1 MKKSF
6 LIIGLLIGLSS
17 IGNAQERIKMTV
29 EDAIQTGLKNSK
41 TLDASSMKVV
51 AAEARSKEVFAGLLP
66 AVKFNAGY
74 RRLSE
79 VDPFKINTPFGN
91 FVVSPSI
98 LDNYTTQLTVS
109 QPLFAGLRLLSSSK
123 IADKNYEASKE
134 DFQKDQSDLIYNIQN
149 AYWNLFN
156 AEQMKKVIDENLEMI
171 QAHVN
176 DATNLLNAGLL
187 TQNDK
192 LKLEV
197 QLSDAQL
204 KQLDAS
210 NNVRLAMIG
219 LNNVLSIPLTTEIEI
234 VSEVKRSEADF
245 GELNTLVNAA
255 IEERPEVKAAKLR
268 VKAAEYGVTA
278 ARAGWYPQISVSG
291 NLYYSRPNQRIVPA
305 EDKFNSTWD
314 VGVNLSMSIWDWLT
328 TAHQTEQ
335 AKAQLAQ
342 GIDALGIIKDG
353 VSLEV
358 NQYYLLVNQSKRRIE
373 LSELTV
379 KQAEENMRVTS
390 ERFKGGTALS
400 TDAID
405 AEVSLLS
412 AKINYTNSL
421 VDFELSKAL
430 LKKALGKE

>member
-149 AYWNLFN
+149 AYWNLFK

-234 VSEVKRSEADF
+234 ASEVKRSEADF

-421 VDFELSKAL
+421 VDFELSKAR

>member
-149 AYWNLFN
+149 AYWNLFK

>member
-149 AYWNLFN
+149 AYWNLFK

-421 VDFELSKAL
+421 VDFELSKAR

>member
-66 AVKFNAGY
+66 AVKFNASY

-79 VDPFKINTPFGN
+79 VDPFEINTPFGN
-91 FVVSPSI
+91 LVVSPSI

-109 QPLFAGLRLLSSSK
+109 QPLFAGLRLISSSK

-149 AYWNLFN
+149 AYWNLFK

-234 VSEVKRSEADF
+234 ASEVKRSEADF

-342 GIDALGIIKDG
+342 GIDALGIVKDG

-421 VDFELSKAL
+421 VDFELSKAR

>member
-66 AVKFNAGY
+66 AVKFNASY

-79 VDPFKINTPFGN
+79 VDPFEINTPFGN
-91 FVVSPSI
+91 LVVSPSI

-109 QPLFAGLRLLSSSK
+109 QPLFAGLRLISSSK

-149 AYWNLFN
+149 AYWNLFK

-234 VSEVKRSEADF
+234 ASEVKRSEADF

-328 TAHQTEQ
+328 TSHQTEQ

-342 GIDALGIIKDG
+342 GIDALGIVKDG

-421 VDFELSKAL
+421 VDFELSKAR

>member
-66 AVKFNAGY
+66 AVKFNASY

-79 VDPFKINTPFGN
+79 VDPFEINTPFGN
-91 FVVSPSI
+91 LVVSPSI

-109 QPLFAGLRLLSSSK
+109 QPLFAGLRLISSSK

-149 AYWNLFN
+149 AYWNLFK

-171 QAHVN
+171 KAHVN

-234 VSEVKRSEADF
+234 ASEVKRSEADF

-342 GIDALGIIKDG
+342 GIDALGIVKDG

-421 VDFELSKAL
+421 VDFELSKAR

>member
-6 LIIGLLIGLSS
+6 LIIGLLIALSS

-66 AVKFNAGY
+66 AVKLNAGY

-79 VDPFKINTPFGN
+79 VDPFEINTPFGN

-98 LDNYTTQLTVS
+98 LDNYTTQLSVS
-109 QPLFAGLRLLSSSK
+109 QPLFTGFRLLSSTK

-149 AYWNLFN
+149 AYWNLFK
-156 AEQMKKVIDENLEMI
+156 AEQMKKVIDENLDMI
-171 QAHVN
+171 KAHVT

-234 VSEVKRSEADF
+234 ASEVKRSEADF
-245 GELNTLVNAA
+245 GELNSLVDAA
-255 IEERPEVKAAKLR
+255 VEDRPEVKAAKLR

-278 ARAGWYPQISVSG
+278 AKAGWYPQISASG

-314 VGVNLSMSIWDWLT
+314 VGVNLSMNIWDWLT

-342 GIDALGIIKDG
+342 GVDALGIIKDG

-358 NQYYLLVNQSKRRIE
+358 NQYFLLVNQLKRRIE

-379 KQAEENMRVTS
+379 KSVL
-390 ERFKGGTALS
+390 KGALH
-400 TDAID
+400 
-405 AEVSLLS
+405 
-412 AKINYTNSL
+412 L
-421 VDFELSKAL
+421 VRRQSMQKFHFCRQKLIIQIL
-430 LKKALGKE
+430 

>member
-1 MKKSF
+1 
-6 LIIGLLIGLSS
+6 
-17 IGNAQERIKMTV
+17 
-29 EDAIQTGLKNSK
+29 
-41 TLDASSMKVV
+41 
-51 AAEARSKEVFAGLLP
+51 
-66 AVKFNAGY
+66 
-74 RRLSE
+74 
-79 VDPFKINTPFGN
+79 
-91 FVVSPSI
+91 
-98 LDNYTTQLTVS
+98 
-109 QPLFAGLRLLSSSK
+109 
-123 IADKNYEASKE
+123 
-134 DFQKDQSDLIYNIQN
+134 
-149 AYWNLFN
+149 
-156 AEQMKKVIDENLEMI
+156 MI

-421 VDFELSKAL
+421 VDFELSKAR

>member
-6 LIIGLLIGLSS
+6 LIIGLMIALSS

-51 AAEARSKEVFAGLLP
+51 AAEARKKEVIAGLLP
-66 AVKFNAGY
+66 SVKFNAGY

-79 VDPFKINTPFGN
+79 VDPFEINTPFGN

-98 LDNYTTQLTVS
+98 LDNYTTQLTVA
-109 QPLFAGLRLLSSSK
+109 QPLFAGFRLLSGAK
-123 IADKNYEASKE
+123 IASKNYEATKE

-149 AYWNLFN
+149 AYWNLFK
-156 AEQMKKVIDENLEMI
+156 AEQMKKVIDENLSMI
-171 QAHVN
+171 KAHVN

-187 TQNDK
+187 TTNDK

-204 KQLDAS
+204 KQLDAG

-219 LNNVLSIPLTTEIEI
+219 LNNILSIPLTTEIEI
-234 VSEVKRSEADF
+234 ASEVKRSEAEF
-245 GELNTLVNAA
+245 GELNTLVNSA
-255 IEERPEVKAAKLR
+255 IDERPEVKAAKLR

-278 ARAGWYPQISVSG
+278 ARAGWYPQISFSG

-314 VGVNLSMSIWDWLT
+314 VGVNLSMNIWDWLT
-328 TAHQTEQ
+328 TSHQTEQ

-342 GIDALGIIKDG
+342 GVDALGIIKDG

-358 NQYYLLVNQSKRRIE
+358 NQYYLLVNQLKRRIE

-421 VDFELSKAL
+421 VDFELSKAR